1 MDYQGWKIYTHTG
14 KPTHNEKRHL
24 KGKMGGWFGQSP
36 WWFEDNKY
44 RTMIHNENVD
54 SSIEIIFR
62 EETTEEE
69 KSRGL
74 DKYGIVFQSYPF
86 GLRNTYQHKQ
96 LCKEV
101 LHKITW
107 QKQAYYLTDDGLV
120 PVSKTRILRRKKK
133 IVKTIARA
141 PSQLFPPRA
150 DAQQ

>member
-74 DKYGIVFQSYPF
+74 DKYGMVIQSVYPAC
-86 GLRNTYQHKQ
+86 LHAQNIYQHKQ
-96 LCKEV
+96 FCEEI

-107 QKQAYYLTDDGLV
+107 RKQACYLIGDELILV
-120 PVSKTRILRRKKK
+120 
-133 IVKTIARA
+133 
-141 PSQLFPPRA
+141 
-150 DAQQ
+150 